1 MQLIVDKE
9 GEGGREGKAIGDD
22 SYDVEKGFV
31 DNTLWRKGVGRVGE
45 GIDVTVIAIVVYEVL
60 CS

>member
-31 DNTLWRKGVGRVGE
+31 DNTLWLLGCMS
-45 GIDVTVIAIVVYEVL
+45 EVL
-60 CS
+60 SRSNRTRK